1 MLQLRAV
8 AGSLWWRPSACR
20 GERTV
25 TAVLVAAIAVS
36 WVVLALTAGSGMAG
50 TIGTRGAGSGMAGA
64 TGTGGADRP
73 AAAGGVAVLRGLSDM
88 RGMDGMGDMPDLSH
102 VATVAGMAGMAGMGP
117 DGTRTGSGTAVSH
130 RSMLLGMGFATGI
143 GMWALMVLAMMLPSA
158 LPAIRHVAVNSLR
171 QRRTR
176 AMATFAAVYIGIW
189 VAVGA
194 VVIALAPAWSALDG
208 ARVAAAALA
217 IAAAWQLTVHKRR
230 ALRDCHRPSPLPPT
244 GSRATAGVA
253 RFALRNSTA
262 CVRSCWAMMLAMAV
276 ATTATTF
283 WMVAITGLVLTEKL
297 ALKPRQATR
306 AGAVLLGAGSLL
318 LAAGALI

>member
-1 MLQLRAV
+1 MVQLRAV

-25 TAVLVAAIAVS
+25 TAVLVAAIAMS
-36 WVVLALTAGSGMAG
+36 WVLLALMAGSGMAG
-50 TIGTRGAGSGMAGA
+50 TSAAGGPTS
-64 TGTGGADRP
+64 
-73 AAAGGVAVLRGLSDM
+73 AGGVAALRGLSAM
-88 RGMDGMGDMPDLSH
+88 RGMDGTGDMPDLSH
-102 VATVAGMAGMAGMGP
+102 VATVHGMAGMAGMAGMG
-117 DGTRTGSGTAVSH
+117 TRRTRMDTGMAGSH
-130 RSMLLGMGFATGI
+130 HSMLLGMGFAPGI
-143 GMWALMVLAMMLPSA
+143 EMWALMVLAMMLPSA

-171 QRRTR
+171 RRRTR
-176 AMATFAAVYIGIW
+176 AMATFTAVYVGIW
-189 VAVGA
+189 LAAGV
-194 VVIALAPAWSALDG
+194 VVIAVAPAWAALDG

-306 AGAVLLGAGSLL
+306 SGSVLLGAGSLL
-318 LAAGALI
+318 LAVGALI